1 MIIYENLL
9 YNQDIAHVTEIK
21 FPWYKLQNR
30 SIMISGATGLIGSF
44 LIDVLLEK
52 NTQDGLNCTVYALG
66 RNKEKAMER
75 FSKHANNSH
84 LIFIPYDVRLP
95 LKIDNVGR
103 VDYVLHLAANT
114 HPMLY
119 ATDPIGTITTN
130 LIGAQNM
137 LEFSAQH
144 NAVRFLL
151 ASSNEMYGENLKC
164 RLYRSK
170 WVQSITVN
178 DVMESGQVVENP
190 MIGAIPSKNEVQ
202 RELDDLLMSM

>member
-1 MIIYENLL
+1 M
-9 YNQDIAHVTEIK
+9 
-21 FPWYKLQNR
+21 
-30 SIMISGATGLIGSF
+30 
-44 LIDVLLEK
+44 
-52 NTQDGLNCTVYALG
+52 
-66 RNKEKAMER
+66 
-75 FSKHANNSH
+75 
-84 LIFIPYDVRLP
+84 RLP

-151 ASSNEMYGENLKC
+151 ASSNEMYGENREMLNFMM
-164 RLYRSK
+164 RTIVDIL
-170 WVQSITVN
+170 TV
-178 DVMESGQVVENP
+178 
-190 MIGAIPSKNEVQ
+190 IH
-202 RELDDLLMSM
+202 